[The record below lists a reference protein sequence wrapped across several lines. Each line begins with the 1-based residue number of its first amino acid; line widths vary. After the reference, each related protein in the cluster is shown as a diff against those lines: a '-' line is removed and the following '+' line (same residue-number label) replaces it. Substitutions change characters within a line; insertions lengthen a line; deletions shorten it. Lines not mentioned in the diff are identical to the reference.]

1 MVENEPSRRAF
12 LKNSSLVAGTVGL
25 SAMPSYASNEREQT
39 TEARLPREVWIGA
52 VSQMNLSADD
62 INMMNKQVG
71 DIIGDMAVYQPDII
85 CLPELFYT
93 SNVKQVPPLDEL
105 KEISQQTLAH
115 FSAIAKDLH
124 CYLICSVHTFENRRI
139 YNSAVLLDREGKY
152 VGEYRKIHT
161 TEGEVRAGLTP
172 GPIDPPVFETDFGTI
187 GIQICFDVEWDE
199 SWNKLRAAGAEIVFW
214 PSAFAG
220 GQILNSKA
228 WRHKYV
234 VVSSTRKN
242 TAKICDIDGQ
252 EISKTGIWNRNFVC
266 APVNLEKAFLHTW
279 PYVKHFQDIRNKYG
293 RKVRITNFDE
303 EEWSIIES
311 LDASVFVSDIMKEF
325 DMKSHEAHI
334 QHAQI
339 LQDQARVG

>member
-1 MVENEPSRRAF
+1 M
-12 LKNSSLVAGTVGL
+12 AGTVGL
-25 SAMPSYASNEREQT
+25 STMTSYASNQSDLNAD
-39 TEARLPREVWIGA
+39 ARLPREVWIGA
-52 VSQMNLSADD
+52 VSQMNLRAD
-62 INMMNKQVG
+62 NVQMMNEQVG
-71 DIIGDMAVYQPDII
+71 DIITNMAVYRPDII

-93 SNVKQVPPLDEL
+93 SNVSQVPPLSEL
-105 KEISQQTLAH
+105 EDVSQKTLTY
-115 FSAIAKDLH
+115 FSAIAKELH
-124 CYLICSVHTFENRRI
+124 CYLICGVHTFENGKS
-139 YNSAVLLDREGKY
+139 YNSAVLLDRDGQY
-152 VGEYRKIHT
+152 VGEYRKTHT
-161 TEGEVRAGLTP
+161 TEGEVKAGLTP
-172 GPIDPPVFETDFGTI
+172 GPMEPPVFETDFGTI

-199 SWNKLRAAGAEIVFW
+199 SWKNLRAAGAEMVFW

-266 APVNLEKAFLHTW
+266 APVNLEKVFLHTW
-279 PYVKHFQDIRNKYG
+279 PYVRYFQDIRNKYG
-293 RKVRITNFDE
+293 RKVRITTFDE

-325 DMKSHEAHI
+325 DMKSHESHLK
-334 QHAQI
+334 HAQM
-339 LQDQARVG
+339 LQDQARIG